1 MSLWSRIVGSEPWRE
16 FERRAKKSRNVA
28 LADLTS
34 LAGVLFDDLLEAA
47 IQIFL
52 AEQQRRELEKRGS
65 K

>member
-1 MSLWSRIVGSEPWRE
+1 MSLWSQIFGSEPWRE
-16 FERRAKKSRNVA
+16 FERRAKKSRKVA
-28 LADLTS
+28 LADLTA